1 MPEITE
7 ITTSYQRKVQ
17 LEQYEPITHTVELR
31 ASVEEDEDVD
41 DAYDFLADRAE
52 DMVERALARRISQKK
67 LSDNDG

>member
-41 DAYDFLADRAE
+41 DAYDELSDLSE

-67 LSDNDG
+67 LSDDDG